1 MFLKEKLLANGEFDR
16 MKARL
21 VAGGNFVDARSVGE
35 TNAPTVNPFT
45 VKYNHMVFPQV
56 YLTGT

>member
-1 MFLKEKLLANGEFDR
+1 

-21 VAGGNFVDARSVGE
+21 VAGGNYVDARSVGK

-45 VKYNHMVFPQV
+45 VFFMRWSMV
-56 YLTGT
+56 